1 MQMQVEAERKK
12 RAAILDSEGI
22 READIN
28 VAEGKRQ
35 STILASG
42 KLLKSVFPC
51 MMFIHCFYFYY
62 LEADQQ
68 EQINK
73 AQGEANALLAVAEA
87 KAKGI
92 RLIADALK
100 QTV

>member
-1 MQMQVEAERKK
+1 MIMEYIQPFFLILTVEAE
-12 RAAILDSEGI
+12 
-22 READIN
+22 
-28 VAEGKRQ
+28 
-35 STILASG
+35 
-42 KLLKSVFPC
+42 
-51 MMFIHCFYFYY
+51 
-62 LEADQQ
+62 QQ

-100 QTV
+100 QTVKYNILF

>member
-1 MQMQVEAERKK
+1 MILVYIQSFFLILTVEAE
-12 RAAILDSEGI
+12 
-22 READIN
+22 
-28 VAEGKRQ
+28 
-35 STILASG
+35 
-42 KLLKSVFPC
+42 
-51 MMFIHCFYFYY
+51 
-62 LEADQQ
+62 QQ

-100 QTV
+100 QTVKYNILF

>member
-1 MQMQVEAERKK
+1 MCIILFYILYFYKTLILEAE
-12 RAAILDSEGI
+12 
-22 READIN
+22 
-28 VAEGKRQ
+28 
-35 STILASG
+35 
-42 KLLKSVFPC
+42 
-51 MMFIHCFYFYY
+51 
-62 LEADQQ
+62 QQ

-100 QTV
+100 QTVKYKI

>member
-1 MQMQVEAERKK
+1 MV
-12 RAAILDSEGI
+12 
-22 READIN
+22 IN
-28 VAEGKRQ
+28 
-35 STILASG
+35 
-42 KLLKSVFPC
+42 LKI
-51 MMFIHCFYFYY
+51 FI

-100 QTV
+100 QTVKYIELFIYLFIIHKELECYFNVIIHKCSNYNIMNKKILYLLHSIV